1 MAVVRASDDRLKGA
15 LEQLAFRAAPVLVEH
30 FRGVA
35 LLEEHLECPLGDV
48 VFGGIVNWRR
58 VVASSLLLHGGL
70 LQPEGTSRG

>member
-1 MAVVRASDDRLKGA
+1 
-15 LEQLAFRAAPVLVEH
+15 
-30 FRGVA
+30 
-35 LLEEHLECPLGDV
+35 